1 MKNTLLCFAAFAF
14 SFSLSAQNQT
24 NLKLNLAIGKKYLVK
39 SASEQTVNTS
49 FNGMQQ
55 STQVKSS
62 MVLSM
67 VAKETTAA
75 GIQTEVRLD
84 TITTSTNMGM
94 MKLNI
99 NSGKGG
105 NIASSDISEAMSGVM
120 ARLSNCKLIVKL
132 SPEGKVLE
140 IYNVQSVT
148 DSVCKGLDTLKGQM
162 SQMILMQSKM
172 MVNETSIKGM
182 IESVTAYLPGK
193 QVKVGEKWS
202 ASYILSSSGIG
213 MLISTDYKLKS
224 IADKK
229 AELVGNATIEPSS
242 TEPVS
247 MNGAKINY
255 DVRGLSKSN
264 LKVDIESGWILNGSV
279 QSHSQGNMN
288 VSMSGNNMQV
298 PVEIDNTTTIT
309 AL

>member
-1 MKNTLLCFAAFAF
+1 MKNTLLCFA
-14 SFSLSAQNQT
+14 SLLLSISLSAQSQVD
-24 NLKLNLAIGKKYLVK
+24 LKLNLKSGKKYAIK

-55 STQVKSS
+55 STQVKSGI
-62 MVLSM
+62 VLSII
-67 VAKETTAA
+67 AKETNAA
-75 GIQTEVRLD
+75 GIIAEVQLD
-84 TITTSTNMGM
+84 TITTSTNAGM
-94 MKLNI
+94 MKLDI

-105 NIASSDISEAMSGVM
+105 SISSSDISEAMSAVM
-120 ARLSNCKLIVKL
+120 ARLSSCKLQVKF

-140 IYNVQSVT
+140 ISNVQAVT

-162 SQMILMQSKM
+162 SQMLLMQTKT

-193 QVKVGEKWS
+193 PVKVGDKWNS
-202 ASYILSSSGIG
+202 SYVQSSGGIG
-213 MLISTDYKLKS
+213 MLISTDFKFKNL
-224 IADKK
+224 ADKK
-229 AELVGNATIEPSS
+229 AEIVGNSTIEPSS

-247 MNGAKINY
+247 MNGAKISY

-264 LKVDIESGWILNGSV
+264 LKVDTESGWILSGTN
-279 QSHSQGNMN
+279 QSHSQGNMS

-298 PVEIDNTTTIT
+298 PVEIDNTTIIT
-309 AL
+309 SL